1 MLGQHQQKIN
11 NIRLKGILSVD
22 TTTPFTP
29 KSHQKVVDLSNGSRL
44 IDTEQKTRLILNGQT
59 LATWPTE
66 RWILLGVSLDEQ
78 TAFFEESSKRQD
90 QFGEQQANLQTRSN
104 ATQASF
110 DIYRNSPPIEKPSFA
125 GAALRIGQSALSL
138 F

>member
-29 KSHQKVVDLSNGSRL
+29 KSHQKVVELSNGSRL
-44 IDTEQKTRLILNGQT
+44 IDTEQKTSLVLDGQT

-78 TAFFEESSKRQD
+78 TAFFEADDSWLLARLNLDTGIFRPDDDPLFLQYVLESD
-90 QFGEQQANLQTRSN
+90 DNGLYVL
-104 ATQASF
+104 
-110 DIYRNSPPIEKPSFA
+110 DD
-125 GAALRIGQSALSL
+125 LSL
-138 F
+138 EKYYLK

>member
-11 NIRLKGILSVD
+11 SIRLKGILSVD

-29 KSHQKVVDLSNGSRL
+29 KSHQKVVEMSNGSQL
-44 IDTEQKTRLILNGQT
+44 IDTEQNTSLILSGQT

-78 TAFFEESSKRQD
+78 TAFFEADDSWLLARLNLDTGIFRPDDDPLFLQYVLESD
-90 QFGEQQANLQTRSN
+90 DNGLYVL
-104 ATQASF
+104 
-110 DIYRNSPPIEKPSFA
+110 DD
-125 GAALRIGQSALSL
+125 LSL
-138 F
+138 EKYYLK